1 MLDYTFGPKGRRK
14 RQKLYGFNSRAEAE
28 SLKAELALR
37 PLDQILDFQ
46 KLKVVTVD
54 EAIEKYLTTVS
65 YRKASYEVEKS
76 YFNKLKAFL
85 NSRDKFDGK
94 VHSIGLLD
102 VQEFQNHLLLTK
114 YSRSKNKEN
123 KKAKVKYLSA
133 ATVNRHFHTYRN
145 FFEQCRLWDYI
156 RRNPCEFLKDAPEE
170 EKPIKV
176 WGPEACAAVFLQLPA
191 WTQRIVLFI
200 AKTGARRSE
209 ACVLEDTQ
217 LDISSGTV
225 TLRSRKGRG
234 KIVNRVVPMTKGL
247 TSFMLSQLEVSKK
260 LKSPMVFCDDN
271 GNPVDP
277 THLSTIVNRAARK
290 AGHAGLNLHGLR
302 HTILSQ
308 LAHDRVSLREIQA
321 LAGHTNLR
329 TTQRYLHTQVDQMR
343 SALES
348 REEKTNIQ
356 LIPSAKG
363 HLKGA
368 RK

>member
-1 MLDYTFGPKGRRK
+1 MLDYTFGPKGKRK
-14 RQKLYGFNSRAEAE
+14 RQKLYGFNSRSEAE

-76 YFNKLKAFL
+76 YFKKFKGFL
-85 NSRDKFDGK
+85 NARHKFDGK
-94 VHSIGLLD
+94 MHTIGLLD
-102 VQEFQNHLLLTK
+102 VQEFQNHLLSTK

-145 FFEQCRLWDYI
+145 FFEQCRLWDFI

-176 WGPEACAAVFLQLPA
+176 WSPEACGEVFIKLPIWA
-191 WTQRIVLFI
+191 QRIVLFI

-209 ACVLEDTQ
+209 ACVLEEMQ
-217 LDISSGTV
+217 LDLSNGTV

-247 TSFMLSQLEVSKK
+247 TTFMLSQLDLSKK
-260 LKSPMVFCDDN
+260 LKSPMIFCDDN
-271 GNPVDP
+271 GNPIDP
-277 THLSTIVNRAARK
+277 THLSTMVNRAAKK
-290 AGHAGLNLHGLR
+290 AGHVGLNLHGLR

-329 TTQRYLHTQVDQMR
+329 TTQRYLHTQVDHMR
-343 SALES
+343 SALET
-348 REEKTNIQ
+348 REEKVNIQ

-363 HLKGA
+363 YSRGGQK
-368 RK
+368 